1 MGGAC
6 HHRQSPRGR
15 ATFRPSVG
23 PGPETRH
30 DWAVRT
36 VILCGGKGVRAAPR
50 TLEVPKPLLAVGDR
64 PVLAHV
70 MEIYADQG
78 FADFVLAAGYKA
90 ELIRQFSRELPEW
103 WRVDVVDTGEET
115 NTGDRV
121 VRVREQLGDPFFLT
135 YADGLGN
142 VDLHELLGFHRA
154 HRGMATVTAVPL
166 PSPYGTFDL
175 DSSGRVRGF
184 QEKPRLDDHLI
195 NAGFFIMDAQVFDV
209 WKGADLEREVLPAL
223 ADAGE
228 LYAFQHRG
236 FWKSMD
242 TQKDANELTALCAD
256 GPGPWV
262 RSRAIDEAGTPTE
275 PSGAPGTR
283 SP

>member
-1 MGGAC
+1 M
-6 HHRQSPRGR
+6 
-15 ATFRPSVG
+15 
-23 PGPETRH
+23 
-30 DWAVRT
+30 RT
-36 VILCGGKGVRAAPR
+36 LILCGGKGVRAAPL
-50 TLEVPKPLLAVGDR
+50 TLQVPKPLLAVGDR

-78 FADFVLAAGYKA
+78 FADFVLAAGYKV
-90 ELIRQFSRELPEW
+90 ELIQQFSRELPDA

-115 NTGDRV
+115 DTGDRV
-121 VRVREQLGDPFFLT
+121 LRVREQLGDPFFLT

-142 VDLHELLGFHRA
+142 VDLHGLLAFHRV
-154 HRGMATVTAVPL
+154 HQGMATVTAVPL

-175 DSSGRVRGF
+175 DRNGRVQGF
-184 QEKPRLDDHLI
+184 REKPKLPDHLI
-195 NAGFFIMDAQVFDV
+195 NAGFFIFDAQVFDL
-209 WKGADLEREVLPAL
+209 WEGADLEREVLPAL

-262 RSRAIDEAGTPTE
+262 RTPPVDGAGTATAA
-275 PSGAPGTR
+275 PSGVAHPAT
-283 SP
+283 

>member
-1 MGGAC
+1 M
-6 HHRQSPRGR
+6 
-15 ATFRPSVG
+15 
-23 PGPETRH
+23 
-30 DWAVRT
+30 RT
-36 VILCGGKGVRAAPR
+36 LILCGGKGVRAAPR
-50 TLEVPKPLLAVGDR
+50 TLEVPKPLLEVGDR

-90 ELIRQFSRELPEW
+90 ELIRQFSRGLPDT

-115 NTGDRV
+115 ETGDRV
-121 VRVREQLGDPFFLT
+121 MRVREQLGDPFFLT

-142 VDLHELLGFHRA
+142 VALHDQLAFHRS

-175 DSSGRVRGF
+175 DGSGRVQGF
-184 QEKPRLDDHLI
+184 REKPKLDDHLI
-195 NAGFFIMDAQVFDV
+195 NAGFFVMDAQVFDV
-209 WKGADLEREVLPAL
+209 WEGADLEREVLPAL

-228 LYAFQHRG
+228 LYAFEHRG

-262 RSRAIDEAGTPTE
+262 RTPAIDGAGTPTAE
-275 PSGAPGTR
+275 PSGAAYPAT
-283 SP
+283 

>member
-1 MGGAC
+1 M
-6 HHRQSPRGR
+6 P
-15 ATFRPSVG
+15 RPSVG
-23 PGPETRH
+23 RGQGTRH

-36 VILCGGKGVRAAPR
+36 LILCGGKGVRAAPL
-50 TLEVPKPLLAVGDR
+50 TLQVPKPLLAVGDR

-78 FADFVLAAGYKA
+78 FADFVLAAGYKV
-90 ELIRQFSRELPEW
+90 ELIQQFSRELPDA

-115 NTGDRV
+115 DTGDRV
-121 VRVREQLGDPFFLT
+121 LRVREQLGDPFFLT

-142 VDLHELLGFHRA
+142 VDLHGLLAFHRV
-154 HRGMATVTAVPL
+154 HQGMATVTAVPL

-175 DSSGRVRGF
+175 DRNGRVQGF
-184 QEKPRLDDHLI
+184 REKPKLPDHLI
-195 NAGFFIMDAQVFDV
+195 NAGFFIFDAQVFDL
-209 WKGADLEREVLPAL
+209 WEGADLEREVLPAL

-262 RSRAIDEAGTPTE
+262 RTPPVDGAGTATAA
-275 PSGAPGTR
+275 PSGVAHPAT
-283 SP
+283 

>member
-1 MGGAC
+1 
-6 HHRQSPRGR
+6 
-15 ATFRPSVG
+15 
-23 PGPETRH
+23 
-30 DWAVRT
+30 VRT
-36 VILCGGKGVRAAPR
+36 LILCGGKGVRAAPL
-50 TLEVPKPLLAVGDR
+50 TLQVPKPLLAVGDR

-78 FADFVLAAGYKA
+78 FADFVLAAGYKV
-90 ELIRQFSRELPEW
+90 ELIQQFSRELPDA

-115 NTGDRV
+115 DTGDRV
-121 VRVREQLGDPFFLT
+121 LRVREQLGDPFFLT

-142 VDLHELLGFHRA
+142 VDLHGLLAFHRV
-154 HRGMATVTAVPL
+154 HQGMATVTAVPL

-175 DSSGRVRGF
+175 DRNGRVQGF
-184 QEKPRLDDHLI
+184 REKPKLPDHLI
-195 NAGFFIMDAQVFDV
+195 NAGFFIFDAQVFDL
-209 WKGADLEREVLPAL
+209 WEGADLEREVLPAL

-262 RSRAIDEAGTPTE
+262 RTPPVDGAGTATAA
-275 PSGAPGTR
+275 PSGVAHPAT
-283 SP
+283 

>member
-1 MGGAC
+1 
-6 HHRQSPRGR
+6 
-15 ATFRPSVG
+15 
-23 PGPETRH
+23 
-30 DWAVRT
+30 VRT
-36 VILCGGKGVRAAPR
+36 LILCGGKGVRAAPL
-50 TLEVPKPLLAVGDR
+50 TLQVPKPLLAVGDR

-78 FADFVLAAGYKA
+78 FADFVLAAGYKV
-90 ELIRQFSRELPEW
+90 ELIQQFSRELPDA

-115 NTGDRV
+115 DTGDRV
-121 VRVREQLGDPFFLT
+121 LRVREQLGDPFFLT

-142 VDLHELLGFHRA
+142 VDLHGLLAFHRV

-175 DSSGRVRGF
+175 DRNGRVQGF
-184 QEKPRLDDHLI
+184 REKPKLPDHLI
-195 NAGFFIMDAQVFDV
+195 NAGFFIFDAQVFDL
-209 WKGADLEREVLPAL
+209 WEGADLEREVLPAL

-262 RSRAIDEAGTPTE
+262 RTPAVDGTGTPTAA
-275 PSGAPGTR
+275 PSGVAHPAT
-283 SP
+283 